1 MSDTEKK
8 IADTRGQFMQ
18 AVQEGRELNDASWTA
33 CRIVLTTQRLV
44 LISDGKRQISL
55 QSIDRIA
62 DRHDVNQ
69 ASAGVSN
76 YVALHMGEDVVLV
89 SAGEHE
95 AFETD
100 LYRASLN
107 GEIILVQHPAVEG
120 GVVQDTEWTKGR
132 MKVTDEAL
140 RLALADGQAVE
151 VERADI
157 GGLTIEDKTV
167 SGEERTVI
175 EVEHT
180 DEGISVETHLAGEE
194 FHATVLQV
202 MLEES
207 AERNQA
213 DLDLSSTER
222 RVIMALHSG
231 VSPFD
236 IPSFVGIDIEQ
247 SEEIFDRL
255 IELDVISVVRERTEV
270 QLTTKGRRVAGE
282 NISEQ

>member
-8 IADTRGQFMQ
+8 ITDTRGQFMQ
-18 AVQEGRELNDASWTA
+18 AVQGGRELNDASWSA

-44 LISDGKRQISL
+44 LIADGKRQIPL

-76 YVALHMGEDVVLV
+76 YVALHLDEDVVLV

-120 GVVQDTEWTKGR
+120 GVVQDSEWTKGR

-151 VERADI
+151 IERADI
-157 GGLTIEDKTV
+157 GDLTVEEKTV
-167 SGEERTVI
+167 SGEDRTVI
-175 EVEHT
+175 AVEHT
-180 DEGISVETHLAGEE
+180 DDGISVETHLAGEE

-202 MLEES
+202 MLAES

-236 IPSFVGIDIEQ
+236 IPSFVGIDVEQ

>member
-76 YVALHMGEDVVLV
+76 YVALHVGEDVLLV

-140 RLALADGQAVE
+140 QLALADGQAVE

-180 DEGISVETHLAGEE
+180 DDGISVETHLAGEE

-236 IPSFVGIDIEQ
+236 IPSFVGIDVER

-255 IELDVISVVRERTEV
+255 VELDVISVVRERTEV